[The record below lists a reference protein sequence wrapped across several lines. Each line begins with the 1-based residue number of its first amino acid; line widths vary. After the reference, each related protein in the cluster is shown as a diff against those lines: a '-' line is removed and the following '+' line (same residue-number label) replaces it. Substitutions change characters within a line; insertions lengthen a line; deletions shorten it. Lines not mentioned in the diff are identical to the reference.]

1 VRAAF
6 AAKPQAGDA
15 AQLAVDPGEQL
26 LERGGIAR
34 RVRVQERRDLGAGV
48 IRAGGTVIHGRDFT
62 ATAGIR
68 FGSTIHPLLSRKDL
82 SAASIDP
89 SGGTVAER
97 SVMRLSGVG
106 VSALVLAAALIP
118 ARAQQPPAAAA
129 PAPAPPAAGRGG
141 GLNDACGG
149 RSQNP
154 REACPNDV
162 TRMIATLG
170 LLPDKPP
177 AAPQK
182 PRKVLIWSRLP
193 SAGFQHSSIPLAAKM
208 IEEMGRKTGA
218 WTSTTSWE
226 VGDITAENLKQYDA
240 IFLSNTTGTFL
251 DDPSDPAVTE
261 ARRKAFQDF
270 LMGGKG
276 VAGIHATGDS
286 YHGGRGRR
294 GAGGGAPPAAAAPP
308 AGAAAAP
315 ATPPPAAAAGGGR
328 GAPMPCTV
336 PDAQKQER
344 PAEPLWPW
352 WNEAIGGYF
361 KFHWNYPT
369 PITVKIDDPKSPLT
383 AAFRGKSF
391 NTIDEVYTF
400 NESSFSRARVR
411 VLTSVDYSL
420 MSDCDKGIEA
430 YPRKDRDHAL
440 SWIQRVG
447 QGRVFYQAL
456 GHHESIYYNNPDMLA
471 HILAGMQYVL
481 GDLKADDT
489 PSRGK

>member
-1 VRAAF
+1 MSPPSR
-6 AAKPQAGDA
+6 
-15 AQLAVDPGEQL
+15 GE
-26 LERGGIAR
+26 R
-34 RVRVQERRDLGAGV
+34 
-48 IRAGGTVIHGRDFT
+48 
-62 ATAGIR
+62 
-68 FGSTIHPLLSRKDL
+68 L
-82 SAASIDP
+82 SALGGDVAS
-89 SGGTVAER
+89 ER
-97 SVMRLSGVG
+97 SLRRYVG
-106 VSALVLAAALIP
+106 TAVAAASLAALLVP

-129 PAPAPPAAGRGG
+129 PQTPPAAGRGG

-154 REACPNDV
+154 KEACPNDV

-193 SAGFQHSSIPLAAKM
+193 SAGFQHSSIPLAARM
-208 IEEMGRKTGA
+208 IEEMGKKTGA
-218 WTSTTSWE
+218 WTSTTSWD
-226 VGDITAENLKQYDA
+226 VNDINAENLKQYDA

-251 DDPSDPAVTE
+251 DDPADQALTD

-270 LMGGKG
+270 LTSGKG

-294 GAGGGAPPAAAAPP
+294 GAGAGAPAAAAP
-308 AGAAAAP
+308 AAPGAAP
-315 ATPPPAAAAGGGR
+315 AGPPAAAPGGGGR
-328 GAPMPCTV
+328 GTPPPPCSV
-336 PDAQKQER
+336 SEAQKQER

-352 WNEAIGGYF
+352 WDEAIGGYF

-383 AAFRGKSF
+383 AAFEGKSF

-400 NESSFSRARVR
+400 NESSFSRERVH

-430 YPRKDRDHAL
+430 APRKDHDFAL
-440 SWIQRVG
+440 SWIQKVG

-471 HILAGMQYVL
+471 HILAGMQYAL
-481 GDLKADDT
+481 GDLKADDS
-489 PSRGK
+489 PSKKK

>member
-1 VRAAF
+1 M
-6 AAKPQAGDA
+6 
-15 AQLAVDPGEQL
+15 
-26 LERGGIAR
+26 
-34 RVRVQERRDLGAGV
+34 
-48 IRAGGTVIHGRDFT
+48 
-62 ATAGIR
+62 
-68 FGSTIHPLLSRKDL
+68 
-82 SAASIDP
+82 AS
-89 SGGTVAER
+89 ER
-97 SVMRLSGVG
+97 SLRRYVG
-106 VSALVLAAALIP
+106 TAVAAVALAAALAP

-129 PAPAPPAAGRGG
+129 PQTPPAAGRGGG

-154 REACPNDV
+154 KEACPNDV

-193 SAGFQHSSIPLAAKM
+193 SAGFQHSSIPLAARM
-208 IEEMGRKTGA
+208 IEEMGKKTGA

-226 VGDITAENLKQYDA
+226 VSDITAENLKQYDA

-251 DDPSDPAVTE
+251 DDPADQALTD

-270 LMGGKG
+270 LMSGKG

-294 GAGGGAPPAAAAPP
+294 GAGAGAPAAAAP
-308 AGAAAAP
+308 AAPGAAP
-315 ATPPPAAAAGGGR
+315 AGPPAAARGGGGR
-328 GAPMPCTV
+328 GTPPPPCSV
-336 PDAQKQER
+336 SEAQKQER

-352 WNEAIGGYF
+352 WDEAIGGYF

-383 AAFRGKSF
+383 VAFEGKSF

-400 NESSFSRARVR
+400 NESSFSRERVH

-420 MSDCDKGIEA
+420 MSDCDKGIESA
-430 YPRKDRDHAL
+430 PRKDHDFAL
-440 SWIQRVG
+440 SWIQKVG
-447 QGRVFYQAL
+447 QGRVFYEAL

-471 HILAGMQYVL
+471 HILAGMQYAL
-481 GDLKADDT
+481 GDLKADDS
-489 PSRGK
+489 PSKKKK

>member
-1 VRAAF
+1 MGVAA
-6 AAKPQAGDA
+6 
-15 AQLAVDPGEQL
+15 V
-26 LERGGIAR
+26 
-34 RVRVQERRDLGAGV
+34 
-48 IRAGGTVIHGRDFT
+48 
-62 ATAGIR
+62 
-68 FGSTIHPLLSRKDL
+68 
-82 SAASIDP
+82 
-89 SGGTVAER
+89 
-97 SVMRLSGVG
+97 
-106 VSALVLAAALIP
+106 VLAAGLIP
-118 ARAQQPPAAAA
+118 ARAQQPA
-129 PAPAPPAAGRGG
+129 PAGPPAQPAAGRGG

-162 TRMIATLG
+162 RRVIATLG

-208 IEEMGRKTGA
+208 IEEMGKKTGA

-226 VGDITAENLKQYDA
+226 VSDITAENLKQYDA

-251 DDPSDPAVTE
+251 DDPNDQAVTD

-294 GAGGGAPPAAAAPP
+294 GAGGAAPAAA
-308 AGAAAAP
+308 
-315 ATPPPAAAAGGGR
+315 PPPAAAPGAAPAAAPPPAAAPGGG
-328 GAPMPCTV
+328 GTPPPPCSV
-336 PDAQKQER
+336 SEAQKQER
-344 PAEPLWPW
+344 PAEPLWQW
-352 WNEAIGGYF
+352 WDEAIGGYF

-400 NESSFSRARVR
+400 NESSFSRERVR
-411 VLTSVDYSL
+411 VLTSVDYSM

-430 YPRKDRDHAL
+430 YPRKDHDYAL
-440 SWIQRVG
+440 SWIQKVG

-471 HILAGMQYVL
+471 HILAGMQYAL
-481 GDLKADDT
+481 GDLKADDS
-489 PSRGK
+489 PSKKK

>member
-1 VRAAF
+1 VA
-6 AAKPQAGDA
+6 
-15 AQLAVDPGEQL
+15 
-26 LERGGIAR
+26 
-34 RVRVQERRDLGAGV
+34 
-48 IRAGGTVIHGRDFT
+48 TV
-62 ATAGIR
+62 
-68 FGSTIHPLLSRKDL
+68 
-82 SAASIDP
+82 
-89 SGGTVAER
+89 VA
-97 SVMRLSGVG
+97 
-106 VSALVLAAALIP
+106 AAALAAVFAP
-118 ARAQQPPAAAA
+118 ARAQQPPAAAPAA
-129 PAPAPPAAGRGG
+129 PAPAGRGGG

-170 LLPDKPP
+170 VLPDKPP
-177 AAPQK
+177 AVPQK

-193 SAGFQHSSIPLAAKM
+193 SAGFQHSSIPLAARM
-208 IEEMGRKTGA
+208 IEEMGKKTGA
-218 WTSTTSWE
+218 WTSTTSWD
-226 VGDITAENLKQYDA
+226 VNDITAENLEQYDA

-251 DDPSDPAVTE
+251 DDPNDQALTD

-286 YHGGRGRR
+286 YHGRGRR
-294 GAGGGAPPAAAAPP
+294 GGGAGGPAAAAPAAAP
-308 AGAAAAP
+308 GAAPAAAAP
-315 ATPPPAAAAGGGR
+315 VAAVGGGGR
-328 GAPMPCTV
+328 GTPPPPCSV
-336 PDAQKQER
+336 NEAQKQER

-352 WNEAIGGYF
+352 WDEAIGGYF

-400 NESSFSRARVR
+400 NESSFSRERVR

-430 YPRKDRDHAL
+430 YPRKDKDFAL
-440 SWIQRVG
+440 SWIQKVG
-447 QGRVFYQAL
+447 QGRVFYEAL
-456 GHHESIYYNNPDMLA
+456 GHHESIYYNNPNMLA
-471 HILAGMQYVL
+471 HILAGMQYAL
-481 GDLKADDT
+481 GDLKADDS
-489 PSRGK
+489 PSKKR